1 MQRHRNKTTKPPGKT
16 FTFVCS
22 AVSHHRLH
30 RYPIII
36 FIVIPSSS
44 SSLSHHHLHRYPII
58 IFIVIPWLS
67 SSLSHDCLHRYPIIV
82 FIVIPSSSSSLSH
95 HHLHRYP
102 MIVFIVIPS
111 SSSSLSHHHLHL
123 YPIIIFIVIPS
134 SSSSLSH
141 DCLHRYPI
149 IIFIVIPSSS
159 SSLSHHRLHRY
170 PIIIFIVIPSS
181 SSSLSHDCLHRYPI
195 IIFIVIPSSSL
206 SHHRLHRY
214 PIIIFIFI
222 PSSSSS
228 LSHHHQSLDRV
239 GCWGTQT
246 DPSPT
251 TILHRALSWVESRR
265 SSTDSRVQSLM
276 LFSHHHSPSGPVLHW
291 VQEVVN
297 RQPCPVS
304 DVIQPPP
311 FSIGPCPEL
320 SPGGRQRTAVSSLWC
335 YSATTILHR
344 ALSWVESR
352 RSSTDSRVQ
361 SLMLFS
367 HHHSPS
373 GPVLSWVQE
382 VVNGQPCPVS
392 DVIQPPPFSI
402 GPCPEL
408 SPGGR
413 QQTAVSSLWCYSAA
427 TILHRALS
435 WVESRRSSTDS
446 RVQSLMLFSHHH
458 SPSGPVLSWVQEVVN
473 RQPCP
478 VSDVIQP
485 PPFSIGP
492 CPESSPGGRQRTAV
506 SSLWCYSA
514 TTILHRALSWVES
527 RRSSTD
533 SRVQSLMLSS
543 PIFQRLTLLLFPSTL
558 PCNNSLEMLSVWRR
572 IRTAIASMSLFFAG
586 LLVGCQ
592 RCHQW
597 SATSNHLSWSL
608 YRRSSRFDEGTSFK
622 LL

>member
-1 MQRHRNKTTKPPGKT
+1 MPRVEWHIIYLVLRSDHLPTLLDEDAMKDQPMQRHRNKTTKPPGKT

-44 SSLSHHHLHRYPII
+44 SSLSHHH
-58 IFIVIPWLS
+58 
-67 SSLSHDCLHRYPIIV
+67 
-82 FIVIPSSSSSLSH
+82 
-95 HHLHRYP
+95 
-102 MIVFIVIPS
+102 
-111 SSSSLSHHHLHL
+111 
-123 YPIIIFIVIPS
+123 
-134 SSSSLSH
+134 
-141 DCLHRYPI
+141 
-149 IIFIVIPSSS
+149 
-159 SSLSHHRLHRY
+159 
-170 PIIIFIVIPSS
+170 
-181 SSSLSHDCLHRYPI
+181 
-195 IIFIVIPSSSL
+195 
-206 SHHRLHRY
+206 
-214 PIIIFIFI
+214 
-222 PSSSSS
+222 
-228 LSHHHQSLDRV
+228 QSLDRI

-251 TILHRALSWVESRR
+251 TILHRALSCVEFRR

-276 LFSHHHSPSGPVLHW
+276 LFSHHHSPSGPVLSW

-297 RQPCPVS
+297 GQPCPVS

-311 FSIGPCPEL
+311 FSIGPCPAL

-373 GPVLSWVQE
+373 GPVLSRVQE

-413 QQTAVSSLWCYSAA
+413 QQTAVSSLWCYSAT

-446 RVQSLMLFSHHH
+446 RVHSLMLFSHHH
-458 SPSGPVLSWVQEVVN
+458 SPSGPVLSRVQEVVN
-473 RQPCP
+473 GQPCP
-478 VSDVIQP
+478 LSHVIRP

-492 CPESSPGGRQRTAV
+492 CPELSPGGRQQTAV

-533 SRVQSLMLSS
+533 SRVHSLMLFSHHHSPSGPVLSRVQEVVNGQPCPLSHVIRPPPFSIGPCPESS
-543 PIFQRLTLLLFPSTL
+543 PGGRQRTAVSTL
-558 PCNNSLEMLSVWRR
+558 WCY
-572 IRTAIASMSLFFAG
+572 
-586 LLVGCQ
+586 
-592 RCHQW
+592 
-597 SATSNHLSWSL
+597 SATTILHRALSWVES
-608 YRRSSRFDEGTSFK
+608 RRSSTDSRVHSLMLFSHHHSPSGPVLSRVQEVVNRQPCPVSDVIHFALQQLPRDAVSLKTYPYRNSFRVFILYGTACWMPAMPSMVCHK
-622 LL
+622 